1 MTAPLLDVR
10 DLHVEFRTKRGSVK
24 AVDGLSYQVRP
35 GEIVAL
41 VGESGCGKSV
51 SSLALMGLLT
61 KPAGRITKG
70 EILFEGVDLARLP
83 EHEMRKRR
91 GRDIAMIFQEP
102 MTSLNPVLPIGLQLA
117 EPLLQHRG
125 ATVAEARR
133 RSAELLAMVGM
144 TDPERRLDQYPHQ
157 LSGGMR
163 QRVMIA
169 MGLACDPKLLI
180 ADEPT
185 TALDVTIQA
194 QILELLT
201 SLSRQLNLAVIL
213 ITHNLGVVARYAD
226 RVNVM
231 YAARQVEGG
240 TAERIFANPRHP
252 YTRGLLA
259 AVPRLDRPRNAALAT
274 IDGAPPN
281 LANPPQ
287 GCRFG
292 PRCAHRTETCE
303 TDPVLAEVEPDHLAR
318 CWHVDAMSNDQE
330 PAPPAS
336 VRSGPQRE
344 PILTANGLSRH
355 YAVKNGGVFSRR
367 HGIVRAVESVSF
379 DIMAGE
385 TLGLVGESGSGKS
398 TIGRLLAGLEE
409 PTAGHFSIAL
419 GDQADATA
427 RRRAVQ
433 VIFQDPTTAL
443 NPRMLVGE
451 IIAEPIRVHR
461 LAIGKIAIDARVA
474 SLLTSVGLR
483 ADMVERYPH
492 ELSGGQR
499 QRVGIARAL
508 ALEPRFIVCDE
519 AVSALDVSIQGQ
531 IVNLL
536 EALQREL
543 GLTYLFIAHDL
554 AVVRHI
560 ADRVAVLYL
569 GRLME
574 LGPRDAVFANPS
586 HPYTRALLDAVPVP
600 DPVAERARG
609 TRTLKGEIPS
619 PLKPPAGCVFHTRCP
634 IAKEACKQS
643 IPPLRE
649 TAPGR
654 FVACLEA

>member
-1 MTAPLLDVR
+1 MNGPLLDVR
-10 DLHVEFRTKRGSVK
+10 DLHVEFRTRRGSVK
-24 AVDGLSYQVRP
+24 AVEGLSYQVRA

-51 SSLALMGLLT
+51 SSLALMGLLAR
-61 KPAGRITKG
+61 PAGRITKG
-70 EILFEGVDLARLP
+70 EILFDGVDLARLP
-83 EHEMRKRR
+83 ESEMRKRR

-102 MTSLNPVLPIGLQLA
+102 MTSLNPVLSIGLQLS
-117 EPLLQHRG
+117 EPLMQHRG
-125 ATVAEARR
+125 MTSVQARERAT
-133 RSAELLAMVGM
+133 ELLTLVGM

-201 SLSRQLNLAVIL
+201 ELSRKLNLAVIL
-213 ITHNLGVVARYAD
+213 ITHNLGIVARYAD

-231 YAARQVEGG
+231 YAARQAEGG
-240 TAERIFANPRHP
+240 AAERVFTNPSHP

-259 AVPRLDRPRNAALAT
+259 AVPRLDRPRAAQLAT
-274 IDGAPPN
+274 IEGAPPN
-281 LANPPQ
+281 LVNPPA
-287 GCRFG
+287 GCRFA
-292 PRCAHRTETCE
+292 PRCTHRTEVCE
-303 TDPVLAEVEPDHLAR
+303 ADPVLFEVEPDHLVR
-318 CWHVDAMSNDQE
+318 CWHSNVAKTPPEQNALSE
-330 PAPPAS
+330 PSAAKPAL
-336 VRSGPQRE
+336 
-344 PILTANGLSRH
+344 PIVKAEALTKH
-355 YAVKNGGVFSRR
+355 YAVRSGGVFSRMN
-367 HGIVRAVESVSF
+367 GVVRAVDGVSF
-379 DIMAGE
+379 EILAGE

-409 PTAGHFSIAL
+409 PTDGHFSIELDGAN
-419 GDQADATA
+419 DPAA

-443 NPRMLVGE
+443 NPRMLVGD
-451 IIAEPIRVHR
+451 IISEPLRVHK
-461 LAIGKIAIDARVA
+461 LARGKGDIDARVA
-474 SLLTSVGLR
+474 SLLESVGLR
-483 ADMVERYPH
+483 AEMAERYPH

-536 EALQREL
+536 DNLQQRL

-574 LGPRDAVFANPS
+574 LGPRDEVFANPS

-600 DPVAERARG
+600 DPVVERNRG
-609 TRTLKGEIPS
+609 SRTLKGEIPS
-619 PLKPPAGCVFHTRCP
+619 PLKPPPGCVFHTRCP

-643 IPPLRE
+643 VPPLRE
-649 TAPGR
+649 TIPGR